1 MVALYLDVTILKYGR
16 CRNRRNSLY
25 HSIAYLSIYVFIK
38 ALHVQKWLYLL

>member
-25 HSIAYLSIYVFIK
+25 HSIAYLNIYVSIRE
-38 ALHVQKWLYLL
+38 LHVRKWLYLL